1 MLNPKNVSH
10 PLFIHDHCRPP
21 SARPGTSRC
30 APRWRTATTRPGAPG
45 SRWRPRPAPPSPCSR
60 RWSRWRCRTRARC
73 SQTPPAAS
81 TGGTSLVYLIS
92 TISTI
97 SRWEGE
103 GEDMQ
108 WVLIQGTCT
117 NTQTTQ
123 TTGQA
128 GGQGRILGLGL
139 GLGVNAGLNLG
150 INAGFGINA
159 GLGAGAG
166 AGTGAGAAGQ
176 NCNKQWVSRPR

>member
-1 MLNPKNVSH
+1 MCTQVEDGYYETRCTRVQVETTPGPAQPLQQEVVTVEVQDQGQVQPDTTGCQYRWDELGVSM
-10 PLFIHDHCRPP
+10 I
-21 SARPGTSRC
+21 
-30 APRWRTATTRPGAPG
+30 
-45 SRWRPRPAPPSPCSR
+45 
-60 RWSRWRCRTRARC
+60 
-73 SQTPPAAS
+73 S
-81 TGGTSLVYLIS
+81 TIS